1 MQSASIDLGGPTFD
15 LLVKRKSMHDDAE
28 FDITAMI
35 DLVFMMNIYFLVTF
49 LTAAL
54 GEVDLPAAS
63 HVAALDADSAQILT
77 HIGSLNGESVTVH
90 LGDGKSGEAIADVE
104 RQDERIRDYVEQGSA
119 AGKTAV
125 LIKAEKKVRLREL
138 FRVSTA
144 AAVEGIKLHVAVTE
158 KDAGQ

>member
-1 MQSASIDLGGPTFD
+1 MFD
-15 LLVKRKSMHDDAE
+15 EDNPLTKRRNSQDNAN

-54 GEVDLPAAS
+54 GEINLPSAS
-63 HVAALDADSAQILT
+63 HVAALDADTAVILT
-77 HIGSLNGESVTVH
+77 ILGSLDGETVNVY
-90 LGDGKSGEAIADVE
+90 LGDGEQGEAIADAGEQEE
-104 RQDERIRDYVEQGSA
+104 RVRAAVEQGISE
-119 AGKTAV
+119 GKTAV

-144 AAVEGIKLHVAVTE
+144 AAVEGVKLHVAVMET
-158 KDAGQ
+158 DGP